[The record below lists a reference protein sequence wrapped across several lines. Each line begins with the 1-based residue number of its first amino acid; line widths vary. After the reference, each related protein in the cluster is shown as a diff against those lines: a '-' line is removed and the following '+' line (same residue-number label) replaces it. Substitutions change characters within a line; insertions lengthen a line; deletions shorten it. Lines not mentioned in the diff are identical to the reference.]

1 MGKYVI
7 KRILLIIPILLGVS
21 FIIYWVMA
29 HTPSDPASIILS
41 GNVTQEQIDALNHE
55 LGYDQ
60 PVLVQYFNFVKNVF
74 LPFDFGN
81 SYRTGKPVIQEIM
94 LRFPTTVKLAVSS
107 MVLSALIGISLG
119 VLSAVKQ
126 YSILDTCLTIICMLS
141 AAIPAFWL
149 GMLLILKFGLELGW
163 LPVMGVDTWT
173 GYILPSVTLSLVS
186 GAGIM
191 RLMRTT
197 MLETIR
203 ADYVRTARAKGAK
216 ESTVIWKHALN
227 NALLPVIT
235 VLGNNF
241 GTLLGGAVVCE
252 TVFTI
257 PGLGSYLVSAI
268 RQKDVPVVTG
278 CTLFIAAMFCV
289 VVLLVDILYA
299 FIDPRVKAKYSK

>member
-1 MGKYVI
+1 MVKYII
-7 KRILLIIPILLGVS
+7 KRILLIIPILLGVT
-21 FIIYWVMA
+21 FIIYLIMSQ
-29 HTPSDPASIILS
+29 TPGDPASIILS

-60 PVLVQYFNFVKNVF
+60 PVLVQYFNFVKGVV
-74 LPFDFGN
+74 LHFDFGT
-81 SYRTGKPVIQEIM
+81 SYRTSNPVIQEIM
-94 LRFPTTVKLAVSS
+94 KRFPTTIRLAITS
-107 MVLSALIGISLG
+107 MIMSALMGILLG
-119 VLSAVKQ
+119 VVSAVKQ
-126 YSILDTCLTIICMLS
+126 YSILDTCLTVVCMLL

-149 GMLLILKFGLELGW
+149 GMLLIRKFGLDLGW
-163 LPVMGVDTWT
+163 FPVMGVESWK
-173 GYILPSVTLSLVS
+173 GYVLPAITLSLVS

-203 ADYVRTARAKGAK
+203 ADYIRTARAKGAK

-278 CTLFIAAMFCV
+278 CTLFIAAMFCI
-289 VVLLVDILYA
+289 VVLVVDILYA

>member
-1 MGKYVI
+1 MVKYII
-7 KRILLIIPILLGVS
+7 KRILLIIPILLGVT
-21 FIIYWVMA
+21 FIIYLIMSQ
-29 HTPSDPASIILS
+29 TPGDPASIILS

-60 PVLVQYFNFVKNVF
+60 PVLVQYFNFVKGVV
-74 LPFDFGN
+74 LHFDFGT
-81 SYRTGKPVIQEIM
+81 SYRTSNPVIQEIM
-94 LRFPTTVKLAVSS
+94 KRFPTTIRLAITS
-107 MVLSALIGISLG
+107 MIMSALMGILLG
-119 VLSAVKQ
+119 VVSAVKQ
-126 YSILDTCLTIICMLS
+126 YSLLDTCLTVVCMLL

-149 GMLLILKFGLELGW
+149 GMLLIRKFGLDLGW
-163 LPVMGVDTWT
+163 FPVMGVESWK
-173 GYILPSVTLSLVS
+173 GYVLPAITLSLVS

-203 ADYVRTARAKGAK
+203 ADYIRTARAKGAK

-278 CTLFIAAMFCV
+278 CTLFIAAMFCI
-289 VVLLVDILYA
+289 VVLVVDILYA